1 MSENARLFKKY
12 GVSENS
18 ITRNILKD
26 GLTTSEFDK
35 YIKQSSEKA
44 FKEGFKPSEIAEF
57 KKQHEKRLKESQ
69 KTARKILKARSGMSE
84 YRKKT
89 KGKASDTGSEYRS
102 GGRVQMK
109 GGGICKKGMNPKAR
123 GKNS

>member
-1 MSENARLFKKY
+1 MSENYRLFKKY
-12 GVSENS
+12 GVSENK
-18 ITRNILKD
+18 ITKNILKD
-26 GLTTSEFDK
+26 GLTTGDFDK
-35 YIKQSSEKA
+35 YIKKSSEEA

-57 KKQHEKRLKESQ
+57 KKQLEEKLKGAQ
-69 KTARKILKARSGMSE
+69 KTARKILKTRPGMSE

-102 GGRVQMK
+102 GGRVKMK

-123 GKNS
+123 NNNS

>member
-1 MSENARLFKKY
+1 
-12 GVSENS
+12 
-18 ITRNILKD
+18 
-26 GLTTSEFDK
+26 
-35 YIKQSSEKA
+35 
-44 FKEGFKPSEIAEF
+44 
-57 KKQHEKRLKESQ
+57 
-69 KTARKILKARSGMSE
+69 MSE

-123 GKNS
+123 NRNS